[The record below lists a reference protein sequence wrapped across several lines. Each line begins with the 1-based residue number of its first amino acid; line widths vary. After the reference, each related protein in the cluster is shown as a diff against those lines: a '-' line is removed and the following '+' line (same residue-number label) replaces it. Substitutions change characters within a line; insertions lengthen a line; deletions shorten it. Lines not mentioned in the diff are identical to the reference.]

1 MVSASGESLVSWDLA
16 RADGWGGDSSLGGLS
31 AERLLSIVVVV
42 AGVHG

>member
-16 RADGWGGDSSLGGLS
+16 RAGWGGDSSLGGLS